1 MLHVKTPEE
10 ALTIIRETFS
20 THKAEHLCL
29 PIEQSYG
36 YILAQDIKADE
47 YVPPFNRST
56 VDGYAVLA
64 ADTFGC
70 SESIPAI
77 LTYDGEIHMG
87 ETVTKTLKPG
97 TCIYVPTGGQLPEGA
112 DAMVMIEY
120 AEDFQDGMIYIQKSA
135 APGQSIIFK
144 GDDTIPG
151 RLLVP
156 AGREVDAR
164 IAGTL
169 AAAGISSVPVFSPLR
184 IGIISTGDE
193 LVPPGQ
199 TPVGSQIRDVNTYT
213 LIGAVRDA
221 GAVPV
226 TYGIIP
232 DRYDDLA
239 AAARKAA
246 KECDMILISGGSS
259 VGAKDATSLVLENL
273 SDNGLLFHGISIK
286 PGKPTILAGILGKP
300 AFGLPGHPVAVYF
313 IFHLFVRAAIA
324 ALTNTVFSD
333 MTIDA
338 VLDTNVPSNGG
349 REECL
354 PVHIHSGSDG
364 HIATPIFGKSGL
376 MTILSRDDGYIRIP
390 RNQEGYK
397 KDAGVKIHL
406 F

>member
-1 MLHVKTPEE
+1 
-10 ALTIIRETFS
+10 
-20 THKAEHLCL
+20 
-29 PIEQSYG
+29 
-36 YILAQDIKADE
+36 
-47 YVPPFNRST
+47 
-56 VDGYAVLA
+56 
-64 ADTFGC
+64 
-70 SESIPAI
+70 
-77 LTYDGEIHMG
+77 MG

-144 GDDTIPG
+144 GDDTTPG

-164 IAGTL
+164 VAGTL

-232 DRYDDLA
+232 DRYDDLE

-354 PVHIHSGSDG
+354 PVHIHSGPDG

-376 MTILSRDDGYIRIP
+376 MTILSRADGYIRIP

-406 F
+406 FL